1 MAKADPCSL
10 LIIPSMKKACEDA
23 AGNPAGGVVSAL
35 TGGGN
40 VGISG
45 DFRKLMLRTAEV
57 GVGLLLIVVAANA
70 LLKGNSTVKIISS
83 GVKKVSGNG

>member
-1 MAKADPCSL
+1 MATPDPCSL
-10 LIIPSMKKACEDA
+10 LIIPSMKQACENA

-45 DFRKLMLRTAEV
+45 DFRRLMLRTAEV
-57 GVGLLLIVVAANA
+57 GVGLLLIVVAVNA
-70 LLKGNSTVKIISS
+70 FVKGSTTVKIVTQ
-83 GVKKVSGNG
+83 GTKKVAGK

>member
-45 DFRKLMLRTAEV
+45 DFRHLMLRTAEV
-57 GVGLLLIVVAANA
+57 GVGLLLIVVAVNA
-70 LLKGNSTVKIISS
+70 FVKGSGTVKIVTQ
-83 GVKKVSGNG
+83 GAKKVAGK

>member
-1 MAKADPCSL
+1 MAQADPCSL

-45 DFRKLMLRTAEV
+45 DFRKLMIRTAEV
-57 GVGLLLIVVAANA
+57 GVGLLLIVVAVNA
-70 LLKGNSTVKIISS
+70 FVKSS
-83 GVKKVSGNG
+83 PSAKIVIQGTKKVAGK

>member
-45 DFRKLMLRTAEV
+45 DFRHLMLRTAEV
-57 GVGLLLIVVAANA
+57 GVGLLLIVVAINA
-70 LLKGNSTVKIISS
+70 FVKGSTTVKVVTQ
-83 GVKKVSGNG
+83 GAKKVAGK

>member
-1 MAKADPCSL
+1 MAAADPCSL
-10 LIIPSMKKACEDA
+10 LIIPSMKKACQDA

-40 VGISG
+40 IGISG

-57 GVGLLLIVVAANA
+57 GIGLILIVVAASA
-70 LLKGNSTVKIISS
+70 LMKGSSTVNIVTK
-83 GVKKVSGNG
+83 GVKKVAG